1 LNICVL
7 AFSRFLL
14 VRGGCACPFFSISLV
29 LVLVLGLVSSFLGV
43 FVEIF
48 LSLWGFVLGGG
59 LGLGEWV
66 GGFWWVDLVGV
77 EGWIGD

>member
-1 LNICVL
+1 M
-7 AFSRFLL
+7 
-14 VRGGCACPFFSISLV
+14 

>member
-1 LNICVL
+1 MNICVL
-7 AFSRFLL
+7 AFSRYLL
-14 VRGGCACPFFSISLV
+14 VKGVCLPFFSLSLV
-29 LVLVLGLVSSFLGV
+29 LVLVLVLGVVSSFLGV

-66 GGFWWVDLVGV
+66 VGG
-77 EGWIGD
+77 